1 MSKIKC
7 ERIASDMIRII
18 SNILAN
24 GSRDELLKT
33 VTITGC
39 TVSNDLSYAKVYFT
53 STSNLT
59 PKEMEKEMKEASGF
73 IRHELA
79 EKIDI
84 RHTPELNFVYDESIE
99 YGNRIESIIKEI
111 NSIQREKDQAKEVK
125 KGFECGITLDKYSD
139 IKEKDII
146 EAYEEVEIKR

>member
-7 ERIASDMIRII
+7 ERIASEMVRVI

-53 STSNLT
+53 STSGLSN
-59 PKEMEKEMKEASGF
+59 KQMEKELKEAAGY
-73 IRHELA
+73 IRHEVS
-79 EKIDI
+79 EKMDI
-84 RHTPELNFVYDESIE
+84 RHTPELNFVYDESIA
-99 YGNRIESIIKEI
+99 YGNRIEEIIKEI
-111 NSIQREKDQAKEVK
+111 NNK
-125 KGFECGITLDKYSD
+125 
-139 IKEKDII
+139 
-146 EAYEEVEIKR
+146 

>member
-7 ERIASDMIRII
+7 ERVASEIVRII

-39 TVSNDLSYAKVYFT
+39 TVSNDLGYAKVYFT
-53 STSNLT
+53 STSGLSN
-59 PKEMEKEMKEASGF
+59 EQMEKELKEAAGF

-79 EKIDI
+79 EQIEI
-84 RHTPELNFVYDESIE
+84 RHTPELHFVYDESIA
-99 YGNRIESIIKEI
+99 YGNRIEQLINEI
-111 NSIQREKDQAKEVK
+111 NNK
-125 KGFECGITLDKYSD
+125 
-139 IKEKDII
+139 
-146 EAYEEVEIKR
+146 

>member
-1 MSKIKC
+1 MKLKA
-7 ERIASDMIRII
+7 ERAASDIQKELGNII
-18 SNILAN
+18 FLEAKDVDFKN
-24 GSRDELLKT
+24 
-33 VTITGC
+33 VTITAVD
-39 TVSNDLSYAKVYFT
+39 VSNDLSYAKVYFT

-111 NSIQREKDQAKEVK
+111 NNK
-125 KGFECGITLDKYSD
+125 
-139 IKEKDII
+139 
-146 EAYEEVEIKR
+146 

>member
-7 ERIASDMIRII
+7 ERIASDMIKII

-24 GSRDELLKT
+24 ESRDDLLKT

-59 PKEMEKEMKEASGF
+59 NEQMEKELKEASGY

-84 RHTPELNFVYDESIE
+84 RHTPELQFVYDESIA
-99 YGNRIESIIKEI
+99 YGNRIEELIKEI
-111 NSIQREKDQAKEVK
+111 NEK
-125 KGFECGITLDKYSD
+125 
-139 IKEKDII
+139 
-146 EAYEEVEIKR
+146 

>member
-24 GSRDELLKT
+24 DSRDELLKT
-33 VTITGC
+33 VTVTGC

-59 PKEMEKEMKEASGF
+59 HKQMEKELKEASGY

-84 RHTPELNFVYDESIE
+84 RHTPELNFVYDESIA
-99 YGNRIESIIKEI
+99 YGNRIEELIKEI
-111 NSIQREKDQAKEVK
+111 NK
-125 KGFECGITLDKYSD
+125 
-139 IKEKDII
+139 
-146 EAYEEVEIKR
+146 

>member
-7 ERIASDMIRII
+7 ERIASDMVRII

-39 TVSNDLSYAKVYFT
+39 TVSNDLGYAKVYFT

-59 PKEMEKEMKEASGF
+59 NEQMEKELKEAAGY

-79 EKIDI
+79 EKIEI
-84 RHTPELNFVYDESIE
+84 RKMPEISFVYDESIA
-99 YGNRIESIIKEI
+99 YGNRIEELIKEI
-111 NSIQREKDQAKEVK
+111 NNK
-125 KGFECGITLDKYSD
+125 
-139 IKEKDII
+139 
-146 EAYEEVEIKR
+146 

>member
-24 GSRDELLKT
+24 ESHDELLKT

-53 STSNLT
+53 STSSLT
-59 PKEMEKEMKEASGF
+59 NGEMEKELKEASGY

-84 RHTPELNFVYDESIE
+84 RHTPELNFVYDESIA
-99 YGNRIESIIKEI
+99 YGNRIEELIKEI
-111 NSIQREKDQAKEVK
+111 NNK
-125 KGFECGITLDKYSD
+125 
-139 IKEKDII
+139 
-146 EAYEEVEIKR
+146 

>member
-24 GSRDELLKT
+24 DSRDELLKT

-53 STSNLT
+53 STSNLST
-59 PKEMEKEMKEASGF
+59 EQMEKELKEASGY

-84 RHTPELNFVYDESIE
+84 RHTPELHFVYDESIS
-99 YGNRIESIIKEI
+99 YGNRIEQLIKEI
-111 NSIQREKDQAKEVK
+111 NNK
-125 KGFECGITLDKYSD
+125 
-139 IKEKDII
+139 
-146 EAYEEVEIKR
+146 

>member
-24 GSRDELLKT
+24 ESRDELLKT

-59 PKEMEKEMKEASGF
+59 PEKMEKELKDAAGY

-84 RHTPELNFVYDESIE
+84 RHTPELNFVYDVSIA
-99 YGNRIESIIKEI
+99 YGNRIEELIKEI
-111 NSIQREKDQAKEVK
+111 NEK
-125 KGFECGITLDKYSD
+125 
-139 IKEKDII
+139 
-146 EAYEEVEIKR
+146 

>member
-7 ERIASDMIRII
+7 EKIACEMVRVI

-24 GSRDELLKT
+24 ESRDELLKT

-53 STSNLT
+53 STSNLSN
-59 PKEMEKEMKEASGF
+59 EQMEKELKEASGY

-84 RHTPELNFVYDESIE
+84 RHTPELNFVYDESIA
-99 YGNRIESIIKEI
+99 YGNRIEELIKEI
-111 NSIQREKDQAKEVK
+111 HNK
-125 KGFECGITLDKYSD
+125 
-139 IKEKDII
+139 
-146 EAYEEVEIKR
+146 

>member
-7 ERIASDMIRII
+7 ERIASDMVRII

-24 GSRDELLKT
+24 ESRDELLKT

-59 PKEMEKEMKEASGF
+59 PEQMEKELKEAAGY

-79 EKIDI
+79 EKIEI
-84 RHTPELNFVYDESIE
+84 RHTPELNFVYDQSIA
-99 YGNRIESIIKEI
+99 YGNRIEELIKEI
-111 NSIQREKDQAKEVK
+111 NNK
-125 KGFECGITLDKYSD
+125 
-139 IKEKDII
+139 
-146 EAYEEVEIKR
+146 

>member
-7 ERIASDMIRII
+7 ERIASEMVKVI

-24 GSRDELLKT
+24 ESRDELLKT
-33 VTITGC
+33 VTVTGC

-59 PKEMEKEMKEASGF
+59 NKEMEKELKEASGY

-84 RHTPELNFVYDESIE
+84 RHTPELNFVYDESIA
-99 YGNRIESIIKEI
+99 YGNRIEELIKEI
-111 NSIQREKDQAKEVK
+111 NK
-125 KGFECGITLDKYSD
+125 
-139 IKEKDII
+139 
-146 EAYEEVEIKR
+146 

>member
-24 GSRDELLKT
+24 ESRDELLKT

-39 TVSNDLSYAKVYFT
+39 TVSNDLGYAKVYFT
-53 STSNLT
+53 STSNLSN
-59 PKEMEKEMKEASGF
+59 EQMEKELAEASGY

-79 EKIDI
+79 ERIEI
-84 RHTPELNFVYDESIE
+84 RHTPELHFVYDESIA
-99 YGNRIESIIKEI
+99 YGNHIEELIKEI
-111 NSIQREKDQAKEVK
+111 NEK
-125 KGFECGITLDKYSD
+125 
-139 IKEKDII
+139 
-146 EAYEEVEIKR
+146 

>member
-111 NSIQREKDQAKEVK
+111 NNK
-125 KGFECGITLDKYSD
+125 
-139 IKEKDII
+139 
-146 EAYEEVEIKR
+146 